1 MFRFEEPDTAPTP
14 FNSVNTQVI
23 AQAPSNQIQQTNA
36 ALPQVRAQVG
46 SNSQTA
52 TAAAQNVVQQTAPS
66 ASQPFVSPRG
76 VIPPCAACV
85 QPAAPMVAATA
96 IPPTQQAAAIT
107 SALQPTPT
115 IQNSESGLNAPSSR
129 AVVAPVSNIST
140 GLVSQQ
146 GIPATQFTDSQ
157 GRVPTIYRLDMSD
170 PGAFL
175 VAQGFMVKNKDV
187 IYVANASSIEFAKFL
202 NIMVQVL
209 YPIVNGKILIN

>member
-1 MFRFEEPDTAPTP
+1 
-14 FNSVNTQVI
+14 
-23 AQAPSNQIQQTNA
+23 
-36 ALPQVRAQVG
+36 
-46 SNSQTA
+46 
-52 TAAAQNVVQQTAPS
+52 
-66 ASQPFVSPRG
+66 
-76 VIPPCAACV
+76 
-85 QPAAPMVAATA
+85 
-96 IPPTQQAAAIT
+96 
-107 SALQPTPT
+107 LQPTPT
-115 IQNSESGLNAPSSR
+115 IQSSESGLIAPSSR
-129 AVVAPVSNIST
+129 AVVAPVSNISPA
-140 GLVSQQ
+140 LVSQQ